1 MTMTPAHDLQRRS
14 GDGSNVLSLPDR
26 RGRATPPD
34 RRIVRASGG
43 RGIAYVEAGSGPDLV
58 LIHGALMTLED
69 MWLGPMTALSR
80 HFRVIAVDRP
90 GHGASDRI
98 RFLDGSPWAQAAII
112 RDAVRALDLH
122 RPVIVGHSFGGAVA
136 LSYAMSFPDEI
147 AGVVALAPICF
158 PELRLEQML
167 FGPRAVPM
175 LGDAL
180 AFTGGAAVDT
190 ALLPLLW
197 RTMFLPQ
204 AMPAR
209 FAAEFPFA
217 WARRPAPMIANGED
231 AAALWPAMARSAMG
245 YAGCRVPVHILG
257 GDADIVVGNLFH
269 GWNAARLIPDAKFDL
284 IGGAGHMLH
293 HFHVEAL
300 TAAAREIS
308 RR

>member
-1 MTMTPAHDLQRRS
+1 MEQAVDRTS
-14 GDGSNVLSLPDR
+14 GRDDTVVALSER
-26 RGRATPPD
+26 RGRTVSLD
-34 RRIVRASGG
+34 RRILRSSGG

-58 LIHGALMTLED
+58 LIHGALTTLDD

-98 RFLDGSPWAQAAII
+98 RFRDGSPWAQAAIV
-112 RDAVRALDLH
+112 REALRALGLH

-147 AGVVALAPICF
+147 AGIVALAPICF
-158 PELRLEQML
+158 PELRLEQLL
-167 FGPRAVPM
+167 FGPRAVPV

-180 AFTGGAAVDT
+180 AFTGGAAFDT
-190 ALLPLLW
+190 AMLPLLW

-204 AMPAR
+204 AMPPR

-231 AAALWPAMARSAMG
+231 AAALWPALTRLAMAYGR
-245 YAGCRVPVHILG
+245 CRVPVHILG
-257 GDADIVVGNLFH
+257 GDADLVVGNLLH
-269 GWNAARLIPDAKFDL
+269 GWNASRLIPGARFDL
-284 IGGAGHMLH
+284 IAGAGHMLH
-293 HFHVEAL
+293 HFHADAI
-300 TAAAREIS
+300 TAAAMEMGRA
-308 RR
+308 